1 MSRLDWL
8 VLGGALVFVVL
19 FGLWKGRARK
29 DSESYLL
36 SGRDARWTTICLSIM
51 ATQASAITFIS
62 TPGQAYV
69 DGLRFVQFYLGL
81 PLAMVVLSVTVVPIF
96 HRLKVF
102 TAYEYLE
109 GRFDLKTR
117 TLAAFLFLIQRGLA
131 VGLTIYA
138 PALVLSVLLGWN
150 LQVNLA
156 IVAGLVMIYTVTGGT
171 RAVSWAQS
179 LQMVI
184 IICGMVLAGIMALR
198 QLPAEVSLPQAL
210 HVAGALGRL
219 NAIDASLDLNNR
231 YTLWSGHA
239 SLDLNN
245 RYTLW
250 SGLIGG
256 FFLAL
261 SYFGTDQ
268 SQVQR
273 YLTGKSIAQSR
284 LGLLANG
291 LFKVPMQFLIL
302 MLGVLVFVYYQF
314 NAPPVFF
321 NPAAVAKARSGAEGT
336 AFKQAE
342 AEYRAA
348 VDHRAEKVKGFL
360 AARQRGDGA
369 AEVQARVELQAAD
382 AQAKIVRSKA
392 VDVVRRSDPASG
404 GNDVNYVFLSYV
416 LASLPAGLIGLVLA
430 AVFSA
435 SMSSMSAEIN
445 ALGAT
450 TVVDVWRRL
459 LGKNDPAK
467 EVWVSRL
474 ATFGWGCF
482 ALLFAQY
489 ASRLG
494 SLIEAV
500 NILGSLFYGTILG
513 IFLVAFYLKRV
524 TGGAAF
530 WAALVAELV
539 VLACFA
545 FTGIS
550 FLWYNVVGCVCV
562 VLLSLLFHSLAP
574 PRAEG
579 EAPQRA

>member
-19 FGLWKGRARK
+19 FGLWKGRQRR
-29 DSESYLL
+29 DSEAYLL

-231 YTLWSGHA
+231 YTLWSG
-239 SLDLNN
+239 
-245 RYTLW
+245 
-250 SGLIGG
+250 LIGG

-273 YLTGKSIAQSR
+273 YLTGKSITQSR

-321 NPAAVAKARSGAEGT
+321 NPAAVAKARMGPEGA
-336 AFKQAE
+336 AFRQAE
-342 AEYRAA
+342 AEYRMA
-348 VDHRAEKVKGFL
+348 VDHRAEKVQGFL
-360 AARQRGDGA
+360 AARQGGDGA
-369 AEVQARVELQAAD
+369 AQVQARAELQVAD
-382 AQAKIVRSKA
+382 AQAKVVRARA

-459 LGKNDPAK
+459 LGKTDPAK

-530 WAALVAELV
+530 WAALVAEVV